1 LTIAK
6 IFPDGFI
13 WVDASSAAPTFNVNG
28 LTPVAV
34 AKYQTTTPTGTITG
48 AFFAVT
54 FFFFILPTK
63 GVI

>member
-1 LTIAK
+1 MT
-6 IFPDGFI
+6 
-13 WVDASSAAPTFNVNG
+13 SSVN
-28 LTPVAV
+28 
-34 AKYQTTTPTGTITG
+34 TTPTRITTG